1 MKIRDIISEEVDM
14 SWMADIDV
22 DFNPE
27 ALKSVQQ
34 QEKRQQMINKVTKG
48 TSVFRKPVRKS
59 ETSFSNIPP
68 KDQPK
73 SPGYVGR
80 VHTAVRADI
89 MTDARGKEL
98 TEIS

>member
-1 MKIRDIISEEVDM
+1 MKIKDIISEEVDM
-14 SWMADIDV
+14 SWMADIDA

-27 ALKSVQQ
+27 ALQAVEQ
-34 QEKRQQMINKVTKG
+34 QEKRQQIINKVSKG
-48 TSVFRKPVRKS
+48 TSVFRKPVRKP

-73 SPGYVGR
+73 SPGYVGN
-80 VHTAVRADI
+80 VHTAVRADHI
-89 MTDARGKEL
+89 TDARGQEL

>member
-1 MKIRDIISEEVDM
+1 MKIKDIISEEVDM
-14 SWMADIDV
+14 SWMADIDA

-27 ALKSVQQ
+27 ALQSVEQ
-34 QEKRQQMINKVTKG
+34 QEKRQQMINKMAKG
-48 TSVFRKPVRKS
+48 TTVFHKPIRKS

-89 MTDARGKEL
+89 MTDARGQEL